1 MSDGDPQPDPLGV
14 HAHRCDDTRSRW
26 DNGDVLWRVA
36 ADVVLVVHLAFVAF
50 VVFGGFLT
58 WRWPRVA
65 FVQLPVALYGVI
77 IEIVGF
83 RCPLTPPEK
92 WLRRQAGSVGYDGGF
107 IEHYIAGVLYPG
119 EFTAVVK
126 MLLACVVVLANAVAY
141 KGLWKRRLNSAHSMW
156 ETTGS

>member
-1 MSDGDPQPDPLGV
+1 M
-14 HAHRCDDTRSRW
+14 ARW

-65 FVQLPVALYGVI
+65 LVQLPVALYGVT

-83 RCPLTPPEK
+83 QCPLTPLEK
-92 WLRRQAGSVGYDGGF
+92 WLRRQAGSAGYDGGF
-107 IEHYIAGVLYPG
+107 VEHYIVGVLYPG
-119 EFTAVVK
+119 EFTGGVK
-126 MLLACVVVLANAVAY
+126 ILLACVVVLANAVAY
-141 KGLWKRRLNSAHSMW
+141 RGLRRRMLSSAHSMR